1 MQKILVAIISLY
13 TGLIAIACLS
23 KGVVK
28 LMAHGY
34 MSSQDFLY
42 PAKIIFI
49 AIAVYVYLYL
59 TNNLKAKPESES
71 TLKFLVMLSP
81 VRLGILIVATAFVIY
96 MQGLNFVWLL
106 GWLGGSW

>member
-1 MQKILVAIISLY
+1 MQKILLATIALY
-13 TGLIAIACLS
+13 TSLIAIACLS

-34 MSSQDFLY
+34 MSSLDFLY
-42 PAKIIFI
+42 PAKIIFV

-59 TNNLKAKPESES
+59 SKNLKAKTESEP
-71 TLKFLVMLSP
+71 TLKFLVTLSP

-96 MQGLNFVWLL
+96 QQGLNFIWLL
-106 GWLGGSW
+106 GWLGGNW

>member
-1 MQKILVAIISLY
+1 MQKILIAIIALY

-34 MSSQDFLY
+34 MSSQEFLY

-49 AIAVYVYLYL
+49 AITVYVFLYL
-59 TNNLKAKPESES
+59 SKNIKARPESQS
-71 TLKFLVMLSP
+71 TLKFLVVLSP
-81 VRLGILIVATAFVIY
+81 VRLGILVVATAFVIHQ
-96 MQGLNFVWLL
+96 QGFGFGGAI
-106 GWLGGSW
+106 GWLVGNW

>member
-1 MQKILVAIISLY
+1 MKKILASIIALY

-42 PAKIIFI
+42 PAKIIFVVI
-49 AIAVYVYLYL
+49 AAYSACAYVRVHALEL
-59 TNNLKAKPESES
+59 
-71 TLKFLVMLSP
+71 
-81 VRLGILIVATAFVIY
+81 RI
-96 MQGLNFVWLL
+96 
-106 GWLGGSW
+106 

>member
-1 MQKILVAIISLY
+1 MQKILVAIIALY

-42 PAKIIFI
+42 PAKIIFVVI
-49 AIAVYVYLYL
+49 AAYVFIYLSKH
-59 TNNLKAKPESES
+59 LKAKPESES
-71 TLKFLVMLSP
+71 TLKFLVVLSP
-81 VRLGILIVATAFVIY
+81 FRLGILVVATAFVIY
-96 MQGLNFVWLL
+96 QQGFGFGGAI
-106 GWLGGSW
+106 GWLVGNW